1 MTDQPVADRPGVDR
15 GGIVSDATFDAD
27 AAPELASGD
36 SGEWVTYLQQLL
48 DHFGFD
54 GSGVTG
60 SYDDGT
66 EGAVRSLQQRAR
78 LEDTGRMDRAA
89 WHALAQGG
97 SREDLAHAAA
107 EVSGANADQLLGSA
121 GPLSTNLEDPRGAGG
136 YQQAALEP
144 GFPVTVTVVPE
155 SSASQSWATLDLTV
169 TNVSDSTLDPV
180 TYSWVASLRN
190 TPNFVGEGS
199 GPIGRMEPH
208 ASTAL
213 QVSHEVHAPVLGADP
228 PIYQFIVMV
237 FSKETTYQFDSH
249 DEVRAY
255 YSVSSDLTVAA
266 ERE

>member
-1 MTDQPVADRPGVDR
+1 M
-15 GGIVSDATFDAD
+15 SDTTFDAD
-27 AAPELASGD
+27 AAPELAFGD

-48 DHFGFD
+48 EHFDFD
-54 GSGVTG
+54 GGGVTG
-60 SYDDGT
+60 SYDEGT
-66 EGAVRSLQQRAR
+66 ERAVRSLQQRAG
-78 LEDTGRMDRAA
+78 LEETGRMDRAA

-97 SREDLAHAAA
+97 SREDLAQAAA
-107 EVSGANADQLLGSA
+107 EVSGAHADQLLGSA

-144 GFPVTVTVVPE
+144 GFPVRVTVVPE
-155 SSASQSWATLDLTV
+155 SSASQSWVTLDLNV
-169 TNVSDSTLDPV
+169 TNVSDGTLDPV

-190 TPNFVGEGS
+190 TANFVGEGS
-199 GPIGRMEPH
+199 GTIGRMEPH

-213 QVSHEVHAPVLGADP
+213 QVRHEVHAPDLGVDA
-228 PIYQFIVMV
+228 PIYQFIVMA
-237 FSKETTYQFDSH
+237 FSTETTYQINSH